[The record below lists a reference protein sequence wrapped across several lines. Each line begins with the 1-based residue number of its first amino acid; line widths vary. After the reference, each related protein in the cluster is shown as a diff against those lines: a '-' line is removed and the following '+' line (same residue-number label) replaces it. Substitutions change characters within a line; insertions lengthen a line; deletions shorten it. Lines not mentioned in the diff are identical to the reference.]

1 MNTSFRA
8 LVVSAVLLG
17 FPIPGHAQDD
27 FLTRGEVEEVRDA
40 QEAGKRIELYL
51 EIAQRRL
58 DAVKTG
64 IASTK
69 AGAGRAIQKS
79 LEEYTSIL
87 EAIETTVDDGREKRS
102 LREKNL
108 EEAEELEVE
117 FLTYLQ
123 TIDSETSPWY
133 EDYHFTLEEAIAV
146 TEEILASVR
155 EGVYPEIEGR
165 EPPRFPTAR
174 PPETRMPR
182 REPPPLPEDGP
193 PRRRRR

>member
-1 MNTSFRA
+1 MNSSLRA

-17 FPIPGHAQDD
+17 FPISGHTQDD

-40 QEAGKRIELYL
+40 QEAGKRLELYL

-58 DAVKTG
+58 DAVRTG
-64 IASTK
+64 IASTR
-69 AGAGRAIQKS
+69 AGTGRAIQKG
-79 LEEYTSIL
+79 LEEYTLIL

-102 LREKNL
+102 LREKDL
-108 EEAEELEVE
+108 EEAEEIEVE

-123 TIDSETSPWY
+123 SIDSETSPWY

-146 TEEILASVR
+146 TEEILASAR

-165 EPPRFPTAR
+165 EPLPFPTAR
-174 PPETRMPR
+174 PPASRMPR

>member
-1 MNTSFRA
+1 MHSSLRA
-8 LVVSAVLLG
+8 LVVSAVLVG
-17 FPIPGHAQDD
+17 FPIPGSAQDD

-58 DAVKTG
+58 DAVQTG
-64 IASTK
+64 VASTK
-69 AGAGRAIQKS
+69 AGTGRAIQES
-79 LEEYTSIL
+79 LEEYTLIL

-102 LREKNL
+102 LREKDL
-108 EEAEELEVE
+108 EEAEEIEVG

-123 TIDSETSPWY
+123 SIDSEQSPWY
-133 EDYHFTLEEAIAV
+133 EDYQFTLEEAIAV
-146 TEEILASVR
+146 TEEILASAR

-165 EPPRFPTAR
+165 EPRPFPTAR
-174 PPETRMPR
+174 PPERMPR